1 MKKLVIRALKKYW
14 KHVLLTLIFV
24 LLQVYFQIEI
34 INMSKVILDNGV
46 KVNNFEVIYN
56 SGILML
62 IYTLGSM
69 IMVTLVSYITSYIT
83 GKVSFDLRSKMF
95 RKVTDLS
102 LYDFNKFESASLMNR
117 ATGDINVIQL
127 FILNLLRSCLL
138 IPFVIVG
145 VIIETVLI
153 NRTLAAILI
162 VFFIITILF
171 MFIKGNKSII
181 FFNKLQVSVDRL
193 NLLLREKVYGVR
205 SIRAF
210 GKEDYE
216 RNKFEKANDDSYE
229 LNIESSL
236 KLYYVAPMAVL
247 LMNVAVVIIYYVGG
261 IQLQYNMVNVADL
274 LLFFQY
280 ITYFLSSLALIPFI
294 VKIMPKAIVASNRI
308 EEVFEYEPILLNN
321 PIKQEYKEDSF
332 KGVEFN
338 NVIFGYS
345 GAKDVIADIN
355 FKASKGTTT
364 ALIGATGSG
373 KSTVMYLLNRMY
385 DPTFGEIL
393 IDGVNIKDI
402 DLKEL
407 HSKISFGSQKSMV
420 FNDTVIENIRMSD
433 DSITREDIERA
444 CEITLF
450 TDAFKSLPS
459 GIDSI
464 IEENGTNISGGQRQ
478 RLSLARTIAK
488 DSDIYIFDDTF
499 SALDMKTEKI
509 VRENIKEL
517 LKDKTVFM
525 VAQKISTIIDAD
537 NILVF
542 DAGRIVCQGTHEE
555 LLEKCEIYKEIYE
568 SQAYMNKE

>member
-1 MKKLVIRALKKYW
+1 
-14 KHVLLTLIFV
+14 
-24 LLQVYFQIEI
+24 
-34 INMSKVILDNGV
+34 MSKVILDNGV

-247 LMNVAVVIIYYVGG
+247 LMNVAVVIIYYIGG

-355 FKASKGTTT
+355 FKAPKGTTT

>member
-1 MKKLVIRALKKYW
+1 
-14 KHVLLTLIFV
+14 
-24 LLQVYFQIEI
+24 
-34 INMSKVILDNGV
+34 MSKVILDNGV

-355 FKASKGTTT
+355 FKAPKGTTT

-555 LLEKCEIYKEIYE
+555 LLEKCEVYKEIYE

>member
-1 MKKLVIRALKKYW
+1 
-14 KHVLLTLIFV
+14 
-24 LLQVYFQIEI
+24 
-34 INMSKVILDNGV
+34 MSKVILDNGV
-46 KVNNFEVIYN
+46 KDNNFEVIYN

-355 FKASKGTTT
+355 FKAPKGTTT

>member
-1 MKKLVIRALKKYW
+1 M
-14 KHVLLTLIFV
+14 FV

-69 IMVTLVSYITSYIT
+69 IMVTLASYITSYIT

-355 FKASKGTTT
+355 FKAPKGTTT

>member
-1 MKKLVIRALKKYW
+1 
-14 KHVLLTLIFV
+14 
-24 LLQVYFQIEI
+24 
-34 INMSKVILDNGV
+34 MSKVILDNGV

-308 EEVFEYEPILLNN
+308 EEVFEYEPILLNK

-355 FKASKGTTT
+355 FKAPKGTTT

>member
-1 MKKLVIRALKKYW
+1 
-14 KHVLLTLIFV
+14 
-24 LLQVYFQIEI
+24 
-34 INMSKVILDNGV
+34 MSKVILDNGV
-46 KVNNFEVIYN
+46 KANNFEVIYN

-62 IYTLGSM
+62 IYTVGSM
-69 IMVTLVSYITSYIT
+69 ITVTLVSYITSYIT

-145 VIIETVLI
+145 VIIETIMI
-153 NRTLAAILI
+153 NVTLASILI

-171 MFIKGNKSII
+171 MFIKSNKSLP
-181 FFNKLQVSVDRL
+181 FFNKLQKSIDKL

-216 RNKFEKANDDSYE
+216 RNKFKKANDDSYD
-229 LNIESSL
+229 LSIESSL
-236 KLYYVAPMAVL
+236 KLYYVAPMAVM
-247 LMNVAVVIIYYVGG
+247 LMNIAVVIIYYAGG
-261 IQLQYNMVNVADL
+261 IQLQHNMVNVADL

-308 EEVFEYEPILLNN
+308 EEVLEYKPKLLNN
-321 PIKQEYKEDSF
+321 PSKKEYKEDSF
-332 KGVEFN
+332 NGVEFK

-355 FKASKGTTT
+355 FKAPKGTTT
-364 ALIGATGSG
+364 ALLGATGSG

-393 IDGVNIKDI
+393 IDGVNIKDM

-420 FNDTVIENIRMSD
+420 FNDTVAENIRMSN
-433 DSITREDIERA
+433 DSLTREDIEKS
-444 CEITLF
+444 CELTLF

-459 GIDSI
+459 GIDSV
-464 IEENGTNISGGQRQ
+464 IEENGTNLSGGQRQ
-478 RLSLARTIAK
+478 RLSLARAIAQ

-509 VRENIKEL
+509 VRDNIKEL
-517 LKDKTVFM
+517 LKDKTVFR

-555 LLEKCEIYKEIYE
+555 LLENCEIYREIYE
-568 SQAYMNKE
+568 SQAYMDKE

>member
-1 MKKLVIRALKKYW
+1 
-14 KHVLLTLIFV
+14 
-24 LLQVYFQIEI
+24 
-34 INMSKVILDNGV
+34 MSKVILDNGV

-247 LMNVAVVIIYYVGG
+247 LMNVAVVIIYYIGG

-308 EEVFEYEPILLNN
+308 EEVFEYEPTLLNN

-355 FKASKGTTT
+355 FKAPKGTTT

>member
-1 MKKLVIRALKKYW
+1 
-14 KHVLLTLIFV
+14 
-24 LLQVYFQIEI
+24 
-34 INMSKVILDNGV
+34 MSKVILDNGV

-355 FKASKGTTT
+355 FKAPKGTTT

-568 SQAYMNKE
+568 SQDRKSVV

>member
-1 MKKLVIRALKKYW
+1 M
-14 KHVLLTLIFV
+14 FV

>member
-1 MKKLVIRALKKYW
+1 
-14 KHVLLTLIFV
+14 
-24 LLQVYFQIEI
+24 
-34 INMSKVILDNGV
+34 MSKVILDNGV

-308 EEVFEYEPILLNN
+308 EEVFEYEPTLLNN

-355 FKASKGTTT
+355 FKAPEGTTT

>member
-1 MKKLVIRALKKYW
+1 
-14 KHVLLTLIFV
+14 
-24 LLQVYFQIEI
+24 
-34 INMSKVILDNGV
+34 MSKVILDNGV

-62 IYTLGSM
+62 IYTLESM

-355 FKASKGTTT
+355 FKAPKGTTT

>member
-1 MKKLVIRALKKYW
+1 
-14 KHVLLTLIFV
+14 
-24 LLQVYFQIEI
+24 
-34 INMSKVILDNGV
+34 
-46 KVNNFEVIYN
+46 
-56 SGILML
+56 ML

-308 EEVFEYEPILLNN
+308 EEVFEYEPTLLNN

-355 FKASKGTTT
+355 FKAPKGTTT

>member
-1 MKKLVIRALKKYW
+1 
-14 KHVLLTLIFV
+14 
-24 LLQVYFQIEI
+24 
-34 INMSKVILDNGV
+34 MSKVILDNGV

-355 FKASKGTTT
+355 FKAPKGTTT

-459 GIDSI
+459 GSDSI

>member
-1 MKKLVIRALKKYW
+1 
-14 KHVLLTLIFV
+14 
-24 LLQVYFQIEI
+24 
-34 INMSKVILDNGV
+34 MSKVILDNGV

-355 FKASKGTTT
+355 FKAPEGTTT

>member
-1 MKKLVIRALKKYW
+1 
-14 KHVLLTLIFV
+14 
-24 LLQVYFQIEI
+24 
-34 INMSKVILDNGV
+34 MSKVILDNGV

-355 FKASKGTTT
+355 FKAPKGTTT

-433 DSITREDIERA
+433 DSIT
-444 CEITLF
+444 
-450 TDAFKSLPS
+450 
-459 GIDSI
+459 
-464 IEENGTNISGGQRQ
+464 EENGTNISGGQRQ

>member
-1 MKKLVIRALKKYW
+1 
-14 KHVLLTLIFV
+14 
-24 LLQVYFQIEI
+24 
-34 INMSKVILDNGV
+34 MSKVILDNGV

>member
-355 FKASKGTTT
+355 FKAPKGTTT

>member
-1 MKKLVIRALKKYW
+1 
-14 KHVLLTLIFV
+14 
-24 LLQVYFQIEI
+24 
-34 INMSKVILDNGV
+34 MSKVILDNGV

-355 FKASKGTTT
+355 FKAPKGTTT

-525 VAQKISTIIDAD
+525 VAQKVSTIIDAD

>member
-1 MKKLVIRALKKYW
+1 
-14 KHVLLTLIFV
+14 
-24 LLQVYFQIEI
+24 
-34 INMSKVILDNGV
+34 MSKVILDNGV

-308 EEVFEYEPILLNN
+308 EEVFEYEPTLLNN

-355 FKASKGTTT
+355 FKAPKGTTT

-517 LKDKTVFM
+517 LRDKTVFM

>member
-1 MKKLVIRALKKYW
+1 
-14 KHVLLTLIFV
+14 
-24 LLQVYFQIEI
+24 
-34 INMSKVILDNGV
+34 MSKVILDNGV

-102 LYDFNKFESASLMNR
+102 LYDFNKFEIASLMNR

-247 LMNVAVVIIYYVGG
+247 LMNVAGVIIYYVGG

-355 FKASKGTTT
+355 FKAPKGTTT

>member
-1 MKKLVIRALKKYW
+1 
-14 KHVLLTLIFV
+14 
-24 LLQVYFQIEI
+24 
-34 INMSKVILDNGV
+34 MSKVILDNGV

-525 VAQKISTIIDAD
+525 VAQKVSTIIDAD

>member
-1 MKKLVIRALKKYW
+1 
-14 KHVLLTLIFV
+14 
-24 LLQVYFQIEI
+24 
-34 INMSKVILDNGV
+34 MSKVILDNGV

-355 FKASKGTTT
+355 FKAPKGTTT

-433 DSITREDIERA
+433 DSITREDVEKA

>member
-1 MKKLVIRALKKYW
+1 
-14 KHVLLTLIFV
+14 
-24 LLQVYFQIEI
+24 
-34 INMSKVILDNGV
+34 MSKVILDNGV

-308 EEVFEYEPILLNN
+308 EEVFEYEPTLLNN
-321 PIKQEYKEDSF
+321 PIKHEYKEDSF

-355 FKASKGTTT
+355 FKAPKGTTT

>member
-1 MKKLVIRALKKYW
+1 M
-14 KHVLLTLIFV
+14 FV

-308 EEVFEYEPILLNN
+308 EEVFEYEPTLLNN

-355 FKASKGTTT
+355 FKAPKGTTT

>member
-1 MKKLVIRALKKYW
+1 
-14 KHVLLTLIFV
+14 
-24 LLQVYFQIEI
+24 
-34 INMSKVILDNGV
+34 MSKVILDNGV

-355 FKASKGTTT
+355 FKAPKGTTT

-444 CEITLF
+444 CEITLL

>member
-1 MKKLVIRALKKYW
+1 
-14 KHVLLTLIFV
+14 
-24 LLQVYFQIEI
+24 
-34 INMSKVILDNGV
+34 MSKVILDNGV

-62 IYTLGSM
+62 IYTFGSM

-308 EEVFEYEPILLNN
+308 EEVFEYEPTLLNN

-355 FKASKGTTT
+355 FKAPKGTTT

>member
-1 MKKLVIRALKKYW
+1 
-14 KHVLLTLIFV
+14 
-24 LLQVYFQIEI
+24 
-34 INMSKVILDNGV
+34 MSKVILDNGV

-308 EEVFEYEPILLNN
+308 EEVFEYEPTLLNN

-355 FKASKGTTT
+355 FKAPKGTTT

-450 TDAFKSLPS
+450 TDAFKTLPS

>member
-1 MKKLVIRALKKYW
+1 
-14 KHVLLTLIFV
+14 
-24 LLQVYFQIEI
+24 
-34 INMSKVILDNGV
+34 MSKVILDNGV

-355 FKASKGTTT
+355 FKAPKGTTT

-525 VAQKISTIIDAD
+525 VAQKISTISDAD

>member
-1 MKKLVIRALKKYW
+1 
-14 KHVLLTLIFV
+14 
-24 LLQVYFQIEI
+24 
-34 INMSKVILDNGV
+34 MSKVILDSGV
-46 KVNNFEVIYN
+46 KANNFEVIYN

-62 IYTLGSM
+62 LYTLGSM

-145 VIIETVLI
+145 VIIETIII
-153 NRTLAAILI
+153 NKTLALILI

-171 MFIKGNKSII
+171 MFIKGNKSLS
-181 FFNKLQVSVDRL
+181 FFNKLQKSIDKL
-193 NLLLREKVYGVR
+193 NSLLREKVYGVR

-216 RNKFEKANDDSYE
+216 RNKFKKANDDSYE
-229 LNIESSL
+229 LSIESSL

-247 LMNVAVVIIYYVGG
+247 LMNIAVVIIYYVGG

-294 VKIMPKAIVASNRI
+294 VGIMPKAIVASNRI
-308 EEVFEYEPILLNN
+308 EEVFEYEPTLVNN
-321 PIKQEYKEDSF
+321 PTKMEYKEDSF

-355 FKASKGTTT
+355 FKAPKGTTT

-393 IDGVNIKDI
+393 IDGINIKDI

-420 FNDTVIENIRMSD
+420 FNDTVIENIKMSD
-433 DSITREDIERA
+433 DSITREDVEKA

-459 GIDSI
+459 GIDSV
-464 IEENGTNISGGQRQ
+464 IEENGTNLSGGQRQ
-478 RLSLARTIAK
+478 RLSLARTIAQ
-488 DSDIYIFDDTF
+488 DSDIYVFDDTF

-525 VAQKISTIIDAD
+525 VAQKINTIIDAD

-555 LLEKCEIYKEIYE
+555 LLGKCEIYNEIYE
-568 SQAYMNKE
+568 SQAYMDKE

>member
-1 MKKLVIRALKKYW
+1 
-14 KHVLLTLIFV
+14 
-24 LLQVYFQIEI
+24 
-34 INMSKVILDNGV
+34 MSKVILDNGV

-355 FKASKGTTT
+355 FKAPKGTTT

-478 RLSLARTIAK
+478 RLSLSRTIAK

>member
-1 MKKLVIRALKKYW
+1 
-14 KHVLLTLIFV
+14 
-24 LLQVYFQIEI
+24 
-34 INMSKVILDNGV
+34 MSKVILDNGV

-355 FKASKGTTT
+355 FKAPKGTTT

>member
-1 MKKLVIRALKKYW
+1 
-14 KHVLLTLIFV
+14 
-24 LLQVYFQIEI
+24 
-34 INMSKVILDNGV
+34 MSKVILDNGV

-261 IQLQYNMVNVADL
+261 IQLLYNMVNVADL

-308 EEVFEYEPILLNN
+308 EEVFEYEPTLLNN
-321 PIKQEYKEDSF
+321 PIKHEYKEDSF

-355 FKASKGTTT
+355 FKAPKGTTT

>member
-1 MKKLVIRALKKYW
+1 
-14 KHVLLTLIFV
+14 
-24 LLQVYFQIEI
+24 
-34 INMSKVILDNGV
+34 MSKVILDNGV

-95 RKVTDLS
+95 RKVTELS

-355 FKASKGTTT
+355 FKAPKGTTT

>member
-1 MKKLVIRALKKYW
+1 
-14 KHVLLTLIFV
+14 
-24 LLQVYFQIEI
+24 
-34 INMSKVILDNGV
+34 MSKVILDNGV

-247 LMNVAVVIIYYVGG
+247 LLNVAVVIIYYVGG
-261 IQLQYNMVNVADL
+261 IQLQYNIVNVADL
-274 LLFFQY
+274 LLLFQY

-355 FKASKGTTT
+355 FKAPKGTTT

>member
-1 MKKLVIRALKKYW
+1 
-14 KHVLLTLIFV
+14 
-24 LLQVYFQIEI
+24 
-34 INMSKVILDNGV
+34 MSKVILDNGV

-102 LYDFNKFESASLMNR
+102 LYDFNKFDSASLMNR

-355 FKASKGTTT
+355 FKAPKGTTT

>member
-1 MKKLVIRALKKYW
+1 
-14 KHVLLTLIFV
+14 
-24 LLQVYFQIEI
+24 
-34 INMSKVILDNGV
+34 MSKVILDNGV

-355 FKASKGTTT
+355 FKAPKGTTT

-488 DSDIYIFDDTF
+488 DSDIYIFDDTL
-499 SALDMKTEKI
+499 SALDMKTEKF

>member
-1 MKKLVIRALKKYW
+1 
-14 KHVLLTLIFV
+14 
-24 LLQVYFQIEI
+24 
-34 INMSKVILDNGV
+34 MSKVILDNGV

-355 FKASKGTTT
+355 FKAPKGTTT

-488 DSDIYIFDDTF
+488 DSDIYMFDDTF

-555 LLEKCEIYKEIYE
+555 LLEKCEIYKEIDDY
-568 SQAYMNKE
+568 QAYMNKV

>member
-1 MKKLVIRALKKYW
+1 
-14 KHVLLTLIFV
+14 
-24 LLQVYFQIEI
+24 
-34 INMSKVILDNGV
+34 MSKVILDNGV

-69 IMVTLVSYITSYIT
+69 IMVTLVSYVTSYIT

-355 FKASKGTTT
+355 FKAPKGTTT

>member
-1 MKKLVIRALKKYW
+1 
-14 KHVLLTLIFV
+14 
-24 LLQVYFQIEI
+24 
-34 INMSKVILDNGV
+34 MSKVILDNGV

-355 FKASKGTTT
+355 FKAPKGTTT

-478 RLSLARTIAK
+478 RLSLARTIAQ
-488 DSDIYIFDDTF
+488 DSDIYVFDDTF